1 MNYPLHGMKI
11 LDFTYLLPGPYGS
24 MMLADM
30 GAKIIKVEN
39 FNNPDLMR
47 ITPPIQEGMSAV
59 YAQVNRG
66 KKSLALNL
74 KSDEAK
80 EIVYKLIGE
89 YDIVLEQFR
98 PGVMERLGLGYDV
111 LKRVNSSIIYCSL
124 TGYGQTG
131 GYAGR
136 AGHDIN
142 YLALSGI
149 ESFSGRKDSGPSPS
163 GIQIADIAAGSKN
176 LVIAVLTAYVK
187 RLTTGKGD
195 YADISMAD
203 GVFAMSVL
211 QTAGY
216 LSDGR
221 IPAAESEMLNG
232 GTAYDFY
239 KTSDGRYVSVGP
251 IEPKFFKNFLEATDL
266 PELLNLQIFDKEAMD
281 RAKLKIAEKISS
293 KTMAEWHSIF
303 KNTDACAEPVFNLQ
317 EAVNNQ
323 PISERDM
330 IISVG
335 DGSGKWFKQ
344 VASPIKF
351 RSGNYHA
358 EFAGVDI
365 GHHNS
370 EILRSLGFSDDD
382 IGRFRE
388 SGVING

>member
-11 LDFTYLLPGPYGS
+11 LDFTYLLPGPYGT

-30 GAKIIKVEN
+30 GAEIIKVEN

-98 PGVMERLGLGYDV
+98 PGVMERLGLGYDR
-111 LKRVNSSIIYCSL
+111 LKRVKSSIIYCSL

-149 ESFSGRKDSGPSPS
+149 ESFSGRKDSGPSLS

-187 RLTTGKGD
+187 RLTTGEGD
-195 YADISMAD
+195 YADISITD
-203 GVFAMSVL
+203 GVFAMSVF

-216 LSDGR
+216 LSGGK

-251 IEPKFFKNFLEATDL
+251 IEPKFFKNFLEATEL
-266 PELLNLQIFDKEAMD
+266 PELLNLQFFDKEAMD

-293 KTMAEWHSIF
+293 KTMDEWHSIF

-335 DGSGKWFKQ
+335 DGSGKWFRQ

-351 RSGNYHA
+351 RSGNYNA
-358 EFAGVDI
+358 EFAGVGI

-382 IGRFRE
+382 IGGFRE
-388 SGVING
+388 SCVING